1 MVMTTTRAKRVT
13 PSLAICLLAAA
24 ALVPAGAGCRKRL
37 RGIDCPGQTLLDKG
51 RSVLQEADGVEGVVS
66 PVPVPWASKSEPIG
80 FAIEL
85 TNFSD
90 RSLRLELDSI
100 ELRDPLGRLLK
111 PLPPDRLLRAFGAEP
126 VKDSRVR
133 RVAYR
138 RYFVRRHYYPR
149 RWLRPYWC
157 GWGYGRPRYDVRVV
171 GGWGFG
177 GMYYDDTYAEA
188 RRIARFLSE
197 LLTDQTIAPQHV
209 ATGQVVFP
217 YRLRSDDQVTVLIHI
232 PQPDAAPSPATPNH
246 DPEGVA
252 SDETAAV
259 EPTPSVTTLT
269 FRFEES

>member
-66 PVPVPWASKSEPIG
+66 SVPVPWASKSEPIG

-85 TNFSD
+85 TNFSG
-90 RSLRLELDSI
+90 RSLRLELDNI

-111 PLPPDRLLRAFGAEP
+111 PLPPERLLRAFGAEP
-126 VKDSRVR
+126 VHSRRVR
-133 RVAYR
+133 RVAHR
-138 RYFVRRHYYPR
+138 RYFVRRYYYPR
-149 RWLRPYWC
+149 RWLGPYPW
-157 GWGYGRPRYDVRVV
+157 GWGHGGPRYDIRVV

-188 RRIARFLSE
+188 RRMARFLSE

-209 ATGQVVFP
+209 AIGQVVFP